1 MGAVIGEIL
10 PLAVGVAVSPIPIIA
25 AILMLFSERAG
36 STSSGF
42 LIGWILGIVVATAIF
57 TALAGTLHSGGEP
70 SAVAS
75 WIKIGLGVLLL
86 LVGARQWRGRGGHH
100 DTPKWMTAIDSF
112 TFPKALG
119 LGFLLSAV
127 NPKNLIM
134 AAGAGV
140 LIGSVGLSVGG
151 EAAAIAVFTAIAA
164 STVAIP
170 VLGYL
175 VAAEKMRGPLDSLK
189 KWLQDNNA
197 TVMATLILVIGAVMV
212 GKGVSGL

>member
-10 PLAVGVAVSPIPIIA
+10 PLAIGVAVSPIPIIA
-25 AILMLFSERAG
+25 AILMLFSKRAG

-42 LIGWILGIVVATAIF
+42 LIGWVMGIVVATAIF
-57 TALAGTLHSGGEP
+57 TALAGTLQAGGEP
-70 SAVAS
+70 SVAAS
-75 WIKIGLGVLLL
+75 WIKIVLGVLLL
-86 LVGARQWRGRGGHH
+86 VVGVRQWRGRGGQH
-100 DTPKWMTAIDSF
+100 DNPKWMAAIDDF
-112 TFPKALG
+112 TFVKALG

-140 LIGSVGLSVGG
+140 TIGSAALGLGG
-151 EAAAIAVFTAIAA
+151 DAVVVAVFTVIAA
-164 STVAIP
+164 STVAVP

-175 VAAEKMRGPLDSLK
+175 VAAERMRGPLDSVK
-189 KWLQDNNA
+189 GWLQENNA
-197 TVMATLILVIGAVMV
+197 TVMATLILVIGAVLV